1 MKIPAKTQE
10 QNPCL
15 LMQFVN
21 ASICYKNKHGTK
33 VQKCFLRCT
42 EVRLDSSCELM
53 KQSFLGNHGYFVL

>member
-21 ASICYKNKHGTK
+21 ASIRYKNKHGIK
-33 VQKCFLRCT
+33 VWT
-42 EVRLDSSCELM
+42 APV
-53 KQSFLGNHGYFVL
+53 N